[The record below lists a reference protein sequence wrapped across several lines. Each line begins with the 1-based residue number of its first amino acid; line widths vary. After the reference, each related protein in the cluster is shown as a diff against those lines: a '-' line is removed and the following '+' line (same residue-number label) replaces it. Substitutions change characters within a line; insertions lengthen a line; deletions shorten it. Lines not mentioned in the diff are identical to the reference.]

1 MGEQKITIQ
10 GENGNTLEGLLC
22 LGTTERGVVAVHPHP
37 LYGGDMTNNVVES
50 IVSAYQ
56 KKGHTTLRFNFRG
69 VGASTGDYDDGVGEQ
84 ADLAAAVKF
93 LKGQGIETVDLA
105 GYSFGAWVIAKAA
118 DSIPANGIIMVAPPV
133 DMMPFDD
140 TVSIPN
146 LKLVVTGS
154 RDEFASVDRVKMIA
168 AAWNPAAAFEII
180 DGADHFFFGYSH
192 RLAEILH
199 RHSDRLS

>member
-1 MGEQKITIQ
+1 MGEQRITIQ
-10 GENGNTLEGLLC
+10 GSHGNTLEGLLC
-22 LGTTERGVVAVHPHP
+22 SGTTGRSVVAAHPHP

-56 KKGHTTLRFNFRG
+56 KKGHASLRFNFRG
-69 VGASTGDYDDGVGEQ
+69 VGASTGDYDDGIGEQ
-84 ADLAAAVKF
+84 SDLAAAVKF

-118 DSIPANGIIMVAPPV
+118 AGIPSNGNIMVAPPV

-146 LKLVVTGS
+146 LKLVVTGN
-154 RDEFASVDRVKMIA
+154 RDEFAPVDRIKVLT
-168 AAWNPAAAFEII
+168 AAWNPTAAFEII

-192 RLAEILH
+192 RLVDILC
-199 RHSDRLS
+199 RHL